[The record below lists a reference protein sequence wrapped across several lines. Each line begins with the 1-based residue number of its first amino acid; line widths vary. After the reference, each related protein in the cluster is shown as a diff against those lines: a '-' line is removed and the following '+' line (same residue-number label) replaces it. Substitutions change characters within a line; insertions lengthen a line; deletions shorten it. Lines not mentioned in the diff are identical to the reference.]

1 MNDEFRAIVERNRQT
16 VRNAEFEAD
25 TVFSHLIGLESSDF
39 IGATGNDLLVIR
51 SLLQLSVDLIDKL
64 AIADVAMGS
73 THETYCTDEK
83 AFVPYHGC
91 CNPAIVGTEDE
102 GKAEDCATGA
112 EVIRIHKEWCTDEDC
127 EPYDLRCAVNTSGKF
142 DILKW

>member
-1 MNDEFRAIVERNRQT
+1 MNDEFRAIVERNSQT

-25 TVFSHLIGLESSDF
+25 TVFSHLNSLEASDF
-39 IGATGNDLLVIR
+39 IGVVGNDLLVIR

-64 AIADVAMGS
+64 AIDDAAMSS

-83 AFVPYHGC
+83 AFVPMHGSC
-91 CNPAIVGTEDE
+91 KPASGDT
-102 GKAEDCATGA
+102 KAPDCLTGA

>member
-1 MNDEFRAIVERNRQT
+1 MNEDFRSQAKQNIDT
-16 VRNAEFEAD
+16 FGNADYEAD
-25 TVFSHLIGLESSDF
+25 AVLFHLNSLSNQDF
-39 IGATGNDLLVIR
+39 IGITGADLQVLRTTLER
-51 SLLQLSVDLIDKL
+51 SIDLID
-64 AIADVAMGS
+64 DVDIRESNTA
-73 THETYCTDEK
+73 ELDTYCTAEK
-83 AFVPYHGC
+83 IFVPYHGC

-127 EPYDLRCAVNTSGKF
+127 EPHDLSCAVSKGNL

>member
-25 TVFSHLIGLESSDF
+25 TVFNHLNGLEASDF
-39 IGATGNDLLVIR
+39 IGVTGNDLLVLR

-64 AIADVAMGS
+64 AIDDAGMS
-73 THETYCTDEK
+73 SEYETYCIDEK
-83 AFVPYHGC
+83 AFVPMHGSC
-91 CNPAIVGTEDE
+91 KPASGDT
-102 GKAEDCATGA
+102 KAPDCLTGA